1 MTLKPTWD
9 DVIAWWKE
17 EKVKREAATA
27 RATAA
32 EALAGDALRALP
44 SAERLRVLAHWL
56 DLIDAER
63 VLWRPSTTGAP
74 GTEVQEDLR
83 RWADGIDAVLNSDD
97 ARRILSRGAGLEA
110 G

>member
-32 EALAGDALRALP
+32 EALAGDALRALTKQHEWGHGG
-44 SAERLRVLAHWL
+44 SRAFAERCVNERCQDITSVLMNPL
-56 DLIDAER
+56 
-63 VLWRPSTTGAP
+63 
-74 GTEVQEDLR
+74 
-83 RWADGIDAVLNSDD
+83 
-97 ARRILSRGAGLEA
+97 ARRILERGAGLEA
-110 G
+110 GGH